1 MSRSTRRR
9 RYVSRRRALLVALSC
24 LALVVGVGAVA
35 LGALVQTSPE
45 SREPVPLS
53 VGAVHTVPDR
63 VAFVGDLVVYGTP
76 PTGERP
82 ELDALGCTA
91 TEGERALSTEAA
103 AREDRIVVAD
113 VGLVPLVSF
122 PGREGHSIACTGPA
136 AAAAA
141 PLFVVP
147 GASSRSLIPL
157 GAYCVAAFLLPLGTV
172 GLLMLRAS
180 AD

>member
-1 MSRSTRRR
+1 MSRSTR
-9 RYVSRRRALLVALSC
+9 RYVSRRRGLLVALSC
-24 LALVVGVGAVA
+24 LALVLGAGAVA
-35 LGALVQTSPE
+35 LGAVVQTSPE
-45 SREPVPLS
+45 SREPVPLA
-53 VGAVHTVPDR
+53 VGDVYTVPER

-76 PTGERP
+76 STGERP
-82 ELDALGCTA
+82 ELDELGCTV
-91 TEGERALSTEAA
+91 TEGESALSTEAA
-103 AREDRIVVAD
+103 AREDRIVVTG

-122 PGREGHSIACTGPA
+122 PGREGYSIACAGPA

>member
-1 MSRSTRRR
+1 MSRATRR
-9 RYVSRRRALLVALSC
+9 RYVSRRRGLLMALSC
-24 LALVVGVGAVA
+24 LALAVGVGAVL

-45 SREPVPLS
+45 PREPVPLA
-53 VGAVHTVPDR
+53 VGEAYTVPDR

-76 PTGERP
+76 QNGERP

-91 TEGERALSTEAA
+91 TEGEGSLSTDAA
-103 AREDRIVVAD
+103 AREDRIVVAG

-122 PGREGHSIACTGPA
+122 PGRPGHSIACTGSA
-136 AAAAA
+136 AVAAS
-141 PLFVVP
+141 PLVVVP
-147 GASSRSLIPL
+147 GASSRTLVPL